1 MKKTRDTKSILLRVL
16 LYLFVILV
24 VLVTLYPY
32 FVMFTTAAKSRAEI
46 YSTDGTLLPI
56 HWLWQNFKDIWTL
69 APLSRYFINS
79 LIVAGG
85 STLIAI
91 VCGIPAAYA
100 LARMKFKGKKIFLGI
115 VIISQMFAPVVLLV
129 GIYKIMSTFGMTD
142 SLVGLVFINA
152 AFNQAFAIWL
162 LRGTFISI
170 SPEMEQAATVDGCG
184 KVSALIRILL
194 PVSSTWYRYC
204 PDFRIHQRLERI
216 YRCSDIDFY
225 RCPETS
231 DSRYYNLQWLQY
243 GGMAVS
249 VCILSVCNSASYYSF
264 CRNRETPLSAVLLP
278 VVSKADMHTKKASE
292 LFTKFRSFFI

>member
-32 FVMFTTAAKSRAEI
+32 FVMFTTATKSRAEI

-100 LARMKFKGKKIFLGI
+100 LARMKFKGKKNLPGNCHYFSDVCTGCPSGRYLQNH
-115 VIISQMFAPVVLLV
+115 VHFWHDRQSRRA
-129 GIYKIMSTFGMTD
+129 GIY
-142 SLVGLVFINA
+142 
-152 AFNQAFAIWL
+152 QC
-162 LRGTFISI
+162 SI
-170 SPEMEQAATVDGCG
+170 
-184 KVSALIRILL
+184 
-194 PVSSTWYRYC
+194 
-204 PDFRIHQRLERI
+204 
-216 YRCSDIDFY
+216 
-225 RCPETS
+225 
-231 DSRYYNLQWLQY
+231 
-243 GGMAVS
+243 
-249 VCILSVCNSASYYSF
+249 
-264 CRNRETPLSAVLLP
+264 
-278 VVSKADMHTKKASE
+278 
-292 LFTKFRSFFI
+292 

>member
-1 MKKTRDTKSILLRVL
+1 MNNHKRDTKHVILRVL

-100 LARMKFKGKKIFLGI
+100 LARMKFRGKKIFLGI

-170 SPEMEQAATVDGCG
+170 SPETFKPLTVGINIFNGYNMVEWQYLFASSLFATVP
-184 KVSALIRILL
+184 VIILFVLIEKHLVGGL
-194 PVSSTWYRYC
+194 
-204 PDFRIHQRLERI
+204 
-216 YRCSDIDFY
+216 
-225 RCPETS
+225 TS
-231 DSRYYNLQWLQY
+231 
-243 GGMAVS
+243 GGV
-249 VCILSVCNSASYYSF
+249 
-264 CRNRETPLSAVLLP
+264 
-278 VVSKADMHTKKASE
+278 KG
-292 LFTKFRSFFI
+292 

>member
-91 VCGIPAAYA
+91 VC
-100 LARMKFKGKKIFLGI
+100 
-115 VIISQMFAPVVLLV
+115 
-129 GIYKIMSTFGMTD
+129 
-142 SLVGLVFINA
+142 INA

-194 PVSSTWYRYC
+194 PVAAPGIVTALIFVFINAWNEYTVALTLISTDVLKPLTVGITIFNGYNMVEWQYLFASSLFATV
-204 PDFRIHQRLERI
+204 PVIILFVAIEKHLVGGL
-216 YRCSDIDFY
+216 
-225 RCPETS
+225 TS
-231 DSRYYNLQWLQY
+231 
-243 GGMAVS
+243 GGV
-249 VCILSVCNSASYYSF
+249 
-264 CRNRETPLSAVLLP
+264 
-278 VVSKADMHTKKASE
+278 KG
-292 LFTKFRSFFI
+292 

>member
-1 MKKTRDTKSILLRVL
+1 MNNHKRDTKHVILRVL
-16 LYLFVILV
+16 LYLFVILI

-194 PVSSTWYRYC
+194 PVAAPGIVTALIFVFINAWNEFLYSLILINST
-204 PDFRIHQRLERI
+204 DKMTVSVALK
-216 YRCSDIDFY
+216 S
-225 RCPETS
+225 
-231 DSRYYNLQWLQY
+231 LQGAEILNWGDMMAASALVVVPSVIFFMFIQNKIA
-243 GGMAVS
+243 GGMTEGAV
-249 VCILSVCNSASYYSF
+249 
-264 CRNRETPLSAVLLP
+264 
-278 VVSKADMHTKKASE
+278 K
-292 LFTKFRSFFI
+292 